1 MNLEE
6 PTNFSKII
14 IKAITKSVM
23 AFLLSYFCSMNKKAI
38 LGLVVALLIPIL
50 CYLVLKYKSDRA
62 VDMPRKYLLDTVVT
76 KIVKGKETDD
86 SIWHVT
92 KNIPLVNQLGDSV
105 HIFDKQGKIFVLDF
119 IFTSCGSIC
128 PRMTGNMAKLQQS
141 FIRGGDVRNKIDTSI
156 VQFLSFTVDPERDS
170 VATLK
175 NYADKFKVSHDNWWL
190 LTGSKDSI
198 YKFAFEELK
207 VDKFS
212 MEPISPDFVH
222 TSRFVLIDKDH
233 YVRGY
238 YNGLD
243 SSSISKLARDI
254 GLLMLEKDKKAPSTV
269 FRQIIDLSWLWLII
283 VCAVIFFMV
292 YLSGRRKING

>member
-1 MNLEE
+1 M
-6 PTNFSKII
+6 
-14 IKAITKSVM
+14 M

-86 SIWHVT
+86 SIWHIT
-92 KNIPLVNQLGDSV
+92 KNIQLINQLGDSV
-105 HIFDKQGKIFVLDF
+105 HLFDKQGKIMVVDF

-128 PRMTGNMAKLQQS
+128 PRLTNNMVKLQQS
-141 FIRGGDVRNKIDTSI
+141 FLRGGDVRNKIDTNI
-156 VQFLSFTVDPERDS
+156 VQFISFTVDPERDS

-175 NYADKFKVSHDNWWL
+175 NYADKFKVSHDNWWF

-212 MEPISPDFVH
+212 IEPISPDFVH
-222 TSRFVLIDKDH
+222 TSRFVLIDKDQ

-243 SSSISKLARDI
+243 STSISKLARDI
-254 GLLMLEKDKKAPSTV
+254 GMLMLEKDKKAPSTV

-283 VCAVIFFMV
+283 VSAVIFFME
-292 YLSGRRKING
+292 YMNRRRKING